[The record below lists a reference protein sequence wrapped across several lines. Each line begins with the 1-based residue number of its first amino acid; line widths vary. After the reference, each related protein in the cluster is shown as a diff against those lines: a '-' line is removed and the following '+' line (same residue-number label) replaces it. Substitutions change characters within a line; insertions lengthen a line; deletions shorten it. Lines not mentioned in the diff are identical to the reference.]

1 MARVLDGIR
10 VLDLGRYLAGPI
22 AGAFLA
28 DMGAEVIRVE
38 KPGGEIDRELGP
50 FAPNG
55 ESFPYGLINHRNKKA
70 ITLDLDVEAG
80 RQVFRDLV
88 KRSDVVMDNF
98 ALDAK
103 TAKGLTYDSL
113 KQVNPAIIYVSV
125 TGFGLTGPYAH
136 RSSFDPGAQAMS
148 GAMSFT
154 GFPGNPPTRE
164 ALPWVDFSTGLSAA
178 LGTMFALYHRKS
190 TGQGQMV
197 DLSLVDTAVALLGA
211 MGVAAESRV
220 LGHLRPQIGN
230 HGFYNFS
237 NCFQT
242 RDGWIF
248 VMCVGNSLWRR
259 FTRVIGRPE
268 WGKDLRFKDNMSRFD
283 NRSVIVPV
291 VAEWMSQRS
300 SEEVIKLLEAAQ
312 LPFAPVYNAQ
322 QVTADPHIQA
332 RQALVDIDYP
342 GIGPVPHFGTHIKL
356 SETPG
361 IIERRAPELGEHN
374 EVIYCG
380 LLGYGKDRLAQLRAE
395 GVI

>member
-125 TGFGLTGPYAH
+125 TGFGLTGPYVH
-136 RSSFDPGAQAMS
+136 RSSFDPGAQ
-148 GAMSFT
+148 
-154 GFPGNPPTRE
+154 
-164 ALPWVDFSTGLSAA
+164 
-178 LGTMFALYHRKS
+178 
-190 TGQGQMV
+190 
-197 DLSLVDTAVALLGA
+197 
-211 MGVAAESRV
+211 
-220 LGHLRPQIGN
+220 
-230 HGFYNFS
+230 
-237 NCFQT
+237 
-242 RDGWIF
+242 
-248 VMCVGNSLWRR
+248 
-259 FTRVIGRPE
+259 
-268 WGKDLRFKDNMSRFD
+268 
-283 NRSVIVPV
+283 
-291 VAEWMSQRS
+291 
-300 SEEVIKLLEAAQ
+300 
-312 LPFAPVYNAQ
+312 
-322 QVTADPHIQA
+322 
-332 RQALVDIDYP
+332 
-342 GIGPVPHFGTHIKL
+342 
-356 SETPG
+356 
-361 IIERRAPELGEHN
+361 
-374 EVIYCG
+374 
-380 LLGYGKDRLAQLRAE
+380 
-395 GVI
+395 